1 MPNWAGRLD
10 MQRRSRRN
18 ALLTT
23 ATLRRLRP
31 AGVETRALC
40 VRLDE
45 PPVVVDLRDL
55 EEQAAPSASARP

>member
-18 ALLTT
+18 ALLAT
-23 ATLRRLRP
+23 ATLRRLHP
-31 AGVETRALC
+31 ETTETHALC

-45 PPVVVDLRDL
+45 PPTVVDLREL
-55 EEQAAPSASARP
+55 EEQPAPTA